1 MITKATKDDI
11 ESRQHVEWEKL
22 YKKICATVKM
32 TSDEEENE
40 GDGDNDKDYS
50 VLYCEV

>member
-1 MITKATKDDI
+1 M
-11 ESRQHVEWEKL
+11 
-22 YKKICATVKM
+22 YKKICTTVK

-40 GDGDNDKDYS
+40 GDGDNDEDYS